1 LSEILLHVTRGGIV
15 ENLHRGDIAV
25 VDYKGNIIASTG
37 DPYKRSFLRSSAKP
51 LQTLVVIETGA
62 EKEYGITKKELA
74 VMCASHYAEDFH
86 IDAVSSVLR
95 KLDLGEDDLLCGHS
109 YSLNET
115 VTRQLIRDGRKAR
128 KIYNTCSGK
137 HSGMLAVSRKLD
149 LPLDTYNKLQ
159 HPLQQMTLDTIAEVC
174 EMDRDDIGVGID
186 GCGVPVVEMP
196 LYNMA
201 LSYAKMVHSSVFD
214 EKRKAAADLVVE
226 SMMEYPEMV
235 AGTGGFCT
243 ELMKNTNGKLM
254 GKLGADGVYCI
265 GMIEQGVGIAVKIE
279 NGNYSVIS
287 SAVMEILK
295 QMDYLD
301 HDELNSLK
309 SFHIIDNINT
319 LKEKVGEIKPVF
331 ELDMKV

>member
-1 LSEILLHVTRGGIV
+1 MSEILLHVTRGGRV
-15 ENLHRGDIAV
+15 ENIHRGDIAV
-25 VDYKGNIIASTG
+25 VDYKGKIIASFG
-37 DPYKRSFLRSSAKP
+37 DPYKRTFLRSSAKP

-109 YSLNET
+109 YSLNDK

-128 KIYNTCSGK
+128 KIFNTCSGK

-149 LPLDTYNKLQ
+149 LPLDTYNMLQ

-201 LSYAKMVHSSVFD
+201 LSYAKLVHSSVFD

-265 GMIEQGVGIAVKIE
+265 GMVEQGVGIAIKIE
-279 NGNYSVIS
+279 NGNYNVIS
-287 SAVMEILK
+287 SAVMDILK
-295 QMDYLD
+295 QMEYLD
-301 HDELNSLK
+301 QEDMSALK

>member
-1 LSEILLHVTRGGIV
+1 MSEILLNVTRGDRV
-15 ENLHRGDIAV
+15 ENIHRGDIAV
-25 VDYKGNIIASTG
+25 VDYKGNILASVG
-37 DPYKRSFLRSSAKP
+37 DPYKRTFMRSSAKP

-62 EKEYGITKKELA
+62 ENTYGITRRELA

-86 IDAVSSVLR
+86 LDVISSVLR

-109 YSLNET
+109 YSLNDK
-115 VTRQLIRDGRKAR
+115 VTRQMLKDGKKAR
-128 KIYNTCSGK
+128 KIFNTCSGK
-137 HSGMLAVSRKLD
+137 HSGMLAVSRKMD

-174 EMDRDDIGVGID
+174 EMDRNDIGVGID

-201 LSYAKMVHSSVFD
+201 LSYAKLVHSSVFD
-214 EKRKAAADLVVE
+214 KKRRMAADLVVE
-226 SMMEYPEMV
+226 SMMKYPEMV

-265 GMIEQGVGIAVKIE
+265 GMVEQGVGIAVKIE
-279 NGNYSVIS
+279 NGNFNVIS

-301 HDELNSLK
+301 KDEMEALRP
-309 SFHIIDNINT
+309 FHIIENINT
-319 LKEKVGEIKPVF
+319 LRDKVGEIKPVF
-331 ELDMKV
+331 ELEKA